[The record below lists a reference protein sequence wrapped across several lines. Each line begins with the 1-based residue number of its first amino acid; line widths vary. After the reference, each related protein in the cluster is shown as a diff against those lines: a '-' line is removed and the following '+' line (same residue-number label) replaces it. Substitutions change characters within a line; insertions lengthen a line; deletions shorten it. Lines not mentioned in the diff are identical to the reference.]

1 MDAFKWISVVLSMIL
16 GLGVTRLLAA
26 TVAVFRSRKRA
37 QLDWVPLAWAGC
49 IFLWQLQYWWAIIEL
64 PGMIQNWTI
73 GSFLMLVSLTLLL
86 FVSAAL
92 VLPPNGLEKDD
103 SLRASFER
111 DGKWGLVSLSAYFGL
126 ALVTDWVLWGVSPFS
141 TWGAFLIALMILPL
155 VCVWSRSQRVKE
167 AITVLYIPLSIWA
180 ALGLS
185 RPSY

>member
-92 VLPPNGLEKDD
+92 VLPPDGLEKDD
-103 SLRASFER
+103 SLKASFER
-111 DGKWGLVSLSAYFGL
+111 DGKWGLVSLSAYFAL
-126 ALVTDWVLWGVSPFS
+126 ALVTDWVLWRVAPFS
-141 TWGAFLIALMILPL
+141 TWGLFLIALMISPL
-155 VCVWSRSQRVKE
+155 VFVRSRSRRVQV